1 MNKHGAIVKLIRE
14 IDKEEVEISEE
25 LKKQIKE
32 IKRKIK
38 IRNKTYILK

>member
-38 IRNKTYILK
+38 IRNRNK